1 MAKKPAPPGVTRVAR
16 LAADEA
22 MARRLSDTLAENL
35 EDQGAVTAAYARA
48 DGRWTLEIHF
58 PQSLNETAVRAL
70 VALAAG
76 PTLANALVFETVE
89 AKDWVAASLEG
100 LAPVAA
106 GRFVV
111 HGKHDRARV
120 PVNRIGIQIEAALAF
135 GTGHHGTTRGCLLAL
150 NGLLKERINR
160 RRVKMTPTPTLPL
173 AGGGRHRGESF
184 LPLKG
189 GGSRWG
195 STNILDI
202 GTGTGVLAI
211 AAARAL
217 RRRVLASDIDP
228 LAVRIARENARLN
241 KVGTMVEVI
250 HAAGLDAAKFL
261 ARSPFDIIFA
271 NILLNPLKALAPP
284 MARLLAP
291 GGRVILSGLLAT
303 HAQAALS
310 AYRAQGLRLERRIPL
325 QEWMTLVMRK

>member
-16 LAADEA
+16 LTADEA

-58 PQSLNETAVRAL
+58 HEPPNETAVRAL

-76 PTLANALVFETVE
+76 PKLTNALIFETVE

-100 LAPVAA
+100 LAPVVA
-106 GRFVV
+106 GRFVI

-120 PVNRIGIQIEAALAF
+120 PVNRIGIEIEAALAF

-150 NGLLKERINR
+150 DHILKRETKRRI
-160 RRVKMTPTPTLPL
+160 K
-173 AGGGRHRGESF
+173 
-184 LPLKG
+184 
-189 GGSRWG
+189 
-195 STNILDI
+195 ILDI
-202 GTGTGVLAI
+202 GTGSGVLAI

-217 RRRVLASDIDP
+217 HQRALASDNDM
-228 LAVRIARENARLN
+228 LAVRIARGNARLN
-241 KVGTMVEVI
+241 KVGAMMEVI
-250 HAAGLDAAKFL
+250 HAAGLDAAKFR

-291 GGRVILSGLLAT
+291 GGCVILSGLLAT

-325 QEWMTLVMRK
+325 QEWMTLVMRRASSPRRAK